1 MAKDQAARLAR
12 EPSMPALVKI
22 NDTWINRRHV
32 VEISWTVAND
42 EHSKNG
48 FTTIRMSDGHSV
60 TVDASPDDAAAV
72 SNEGLQ

>member
-12 EPSMPALVKI
+12 EPSMPALVKV
-22 NDTWINRRHV
+22 NNTWINRRHV
-32 VEISWTVAND
+32 VEISWTAAND
-42 EHSKNG
+42 DQSKNG

-72 SNEGLQ
+72 ISDGPQ